1 MPDQSIRESYLSRYE
16 TLQAAA
22 REIERDLRQNMDDQP
37 RVDKI
42 DTRPKA
48 PQRFLEKCDRME
60 GDRLKY
66 SDPLN
71 EIQDQIGA
79 RIVTYYLGDVDRIA
93 SVVRSYYSHV
103 EEQQVEPDSE
113 TEFSYVGRHFI
124 LFIPDE
130 IRTVERRALLPVF
143 FELQIKT
150 LFQHAWAEA
159 EHDLN
164 YKAVKELTVQD
175 KRLVAF
181 SAAQAWGADRE
192 FDALFQSYRPDH

>member
-48 PQRFLEKCDRME
+48 PQRFFEKCDRME

-192 FDALFQSYRPDH
+192 FDALFQSYRPEH